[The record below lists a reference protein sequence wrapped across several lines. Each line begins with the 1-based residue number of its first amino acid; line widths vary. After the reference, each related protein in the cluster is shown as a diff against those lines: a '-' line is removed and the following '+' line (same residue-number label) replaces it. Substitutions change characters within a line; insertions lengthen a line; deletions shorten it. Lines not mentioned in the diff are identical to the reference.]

1 MFILIK
7 EVNNVF
13 TPLIVQKSDFG
24 EDNPEL
30 LRFLDLQEKESF
42 TSTIFEAYTSK
53 EDEEVYFSGDS
64 EKIKELLNKNIR
76 AFYTHYGT

>member
-13 TPLIVQKSDFG
+13 TPLIAQKSEFG

-30 LRFLDLQEKESF
+30 LRFLDLQKKESF

-53 EDEEVYFSGDS
+53 EDEKAYFSGDS
-64 EKIKELLNKNIR
+64 GKIKELLNKNMR

>member
-13 TPLIVQKSDFG
+13 TPLIVQKSEFG

-30 LRFLDLQEKESF
+30 LRFLDLQKKESF
-42 TSTIFEAYTSK
+42 TSTIFEAYTPK

-64 EKIKELLNKNIR
+64 ERIKELLNKNMR
-76 AFYTHYGT
+76 AFYTHYGA